1 MNSNFIVE
9 CFLLRLNEVVD
20 EADEVNEVV
29 DEVDESMN

>member
-20 EADEVNEVV
+20 EVDEVNEVV
-29 DEVDESMN
+29 DEIDESMN

>member
-9 CFLLRLNEVVD
+9 CFLLRSNEVVD
-20 EADEVNEVV
+20 EVDEVNEVV

>member
-20 EADEVNEVV
+20 EVDKVNEVV
-29 DEVDESMN
+29 DQVDESMN

>member
-20 EADEVNEVV
+20 EVDEVNEVV

>member
-9 CFLLRLNEVVD
+9 CFLLRSNEVV
-20 EADEVNEVV
+20 DEVNEVV

>member
-1 MNSNFIVE
+1 ME

-20 EADEVNEVV
+20 EVDEVNEVV

>member
-20 EADEVNEVV
+20 EVDKVNEVV